1 MVCLHFNITD
11 LVLGHVQDRLTMPWT
26 ARGQFCVYC
35 THFLSMGNLSR
46 HLYTCF
52 EGRCSMEKAKEALVF
67 EQKNKASYFKKYA
80 LTGFEVKE
88 ILDEFVGKQLTTHMG
103 ELILQKAG
111 HRMVN
116 SAHCDTMESVPLMDT
131 ADTEKVGVKKTAAQ
145 NCTPLKLPESRSN
158 SMTSHEVQLPGA
170 GAVYCEKRAVK
181 RILDTNTETNTF
193 PQNVAKVRKES
204 EDEKTGDCLR
214 TDISK
219 CVQPTSTV
227 CIEGTEYA
235 GVFPSIKVIV
245 ERYSRMNENARDVTP
260 FIRPSVGDFRDV
272 SAFLMCVLL
281 NEKRHMPRICQNMKL
296 SDVINPHINSSGAR
310 DIEVNTVGGITSLFR

>member
-1 MVCLHFNITD
+1 MTGDMWLAVRFKLLKPLAFGVYKREMVCLHFNITD
-11 LVLGHVQDRLTMPWT
+11 LVLGLCTMPWT
-26 ARGQFCVYC
+26 ARGQFCMYW
-35 THFLSMGNLSR
+35 THYLSMGNLSR
-46 HLYTCF
+46 LLYTCLSF
-52 EGRCSMEKAKEALVF
+52 EGRFSTEKAKEALVL
-67 EQKNKASYFKKYA
+67 EQKNKASYFRKYA

-103 ELILQKAG
+103 ELILQKAV

-116 SAHCDTMESVPLMDT
+116 SVHSDTMESVPLMDT

-145 NCTPLKLPESRSN
+145 NWTPLNLPESRSD
-158 SMTSHEVQLPGA
+158 SMTSHEFQLPGA

-181 RILDTNTETNTF
+181 TILDKNTGANTF

-235 GVFPSIKVIV
+235 GVFPSMKVIV

-260 FIRPSVGDFRDV
+260 FIQPSEGDFRDV

-281 NEKRHMPRICQNMKL
+281 NEKRHMPR
-296 SDVINPHINSSGAR
+296 
-310 DIEVNTVGGITSLFR
+310 FRKKHETQ